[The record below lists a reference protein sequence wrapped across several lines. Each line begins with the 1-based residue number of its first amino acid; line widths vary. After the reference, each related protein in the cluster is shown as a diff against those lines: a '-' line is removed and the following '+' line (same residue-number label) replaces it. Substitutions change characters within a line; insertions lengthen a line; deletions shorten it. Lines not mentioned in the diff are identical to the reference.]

1 MDDIGTMGDMSML
14 KPIKVFLV
22 DDHPVVRDGYRRL
35 LENSPGITVV
45 AEASSGEEACANYT
59 NVKPDVVVLDL
70 NMPGIGGMETLR
82 RLIAKDPGV
91 RILVFSM
98 HDSETMVT
106 RALEAGALGYL
117 SKSSV
122 AAQMVDAVK
131 VVSEGGR
138 FLNHSLAPK
147 VLETHLRGYDPLKT
161 LTEREFQVFR
171 QLAEGLSVQEIAKTL
186 SISPKTAG
194 VHQTHIM
201 KKLGLRNAAELT
213 RMAIRCGVV
222 DP

>member
-1 MDDIGTMGDMSML
+1 METT
-14 KPIKVFLV
+14 KPIRVFLV

-35 LENSPGITVV
+35 LENNPDIKVV
-45 AEASSGEEACANYT
+45 AEAGSGEEACAEYSEVN
-59 NVKPDVVVLDL
+59 PDVVVLDL
-70 NMPGIGGMETLR
+70 NMPGIGGMETMR
-82 RLIAKDPGV
+82 RLFAKDPSA

-106 RALEAGALGYL
+106 RALEGGAAGYL

-122 AAQMVDAVK
+122 AAQMVDAVRD
-131 VVSEGGR
+131 VSQGKT
-138 FLNHSLAPK
+138 FLNHNLAPK
-147 VLETHLRGYDPLKT
+147 VLESHLRGSDPLEV

-171 QLAEGLSVQEIAKTL
+171 QLAEGLSVQEIAEML

-201 KKLGLRNAAELT
+201 KKLKLRNAAELT
-213 RMAIRCGVV
+213 RLAIRSGVIQ
-222 DP
+222 P

>member
-1 MDDIGTMGDMSML
+1 MNTA
-14 KPIKVFLV
+14 KPIRVFLV

-35 LENSPGITVV
+35 LENNPDIIVV
-45 AEASSGEEACANYT
+45 AEACNGEEACARYSEVN
-59 NVKPDVVVLDL
+59 PDVIVLDL
-70 NMPGIGGMETLR
+70 NMPGIGGMETIR
-82 RLIAKDPGV
+82 RLFAKDPGV

-106 RALEAGALGYL
+106 RALEAGAAGYL
-117 SKSSV
+117 SKSSA
-122 AAQMVDAVK
+122 AAQMVDGVRAVSQGK
-131 VVSEGGR
+131 K

-147 VLETHLRGYDPLKT
+147 ILETHLRGSDPLQV

-171 QLAEGLSVQEIAKTL
+171 QLAEGFSVQEIAKIL

-201 KKLGLRNAAELT
+201 KKLELRNAAELT
-213 RMAIRCGVV
+213 RMAIRCGVIQ
-222 DP
+222 P

>member
-1 MDDIGTMGDMSML
+1 MEMA
-14 KPIKVFLV
+14 KPIRVFLV

-35 LENSPGITVV
+35 LDNNQDIKVV
-45 AEASSGEEACANYT
+45 AEASNGEEACTKYT
-59 NVKPDVVVLDL
+59 EVNPDVVVLDL
-70 NMPGIGGMETLR
+70 NMPGIGGMETMR
-82 RLIAKDPGV
+82 RLFAKDPGA

-106 RALEAGALGYL
+106 RAFQAGASGYL

-122 AAQMVDAVK
+122 AAQMVDAVR
-131 VVSEGGR
+131 VVSQGKK
-138 FLNHSLAPK
+138 FLNHNFAPK
-147 VLETHLRGYDPLKT
+147 VLETHLRGSDPLQV

-171 QLAEGLSVQEIAKTL
+171 KLAEGLSVQEIAAML

-201 KKLGLRNAAELT
+201 KKLALRNAAELT
-213 RMAIRCGVV
+213 RLAIRCGVIQ
-222 DP
+222 P